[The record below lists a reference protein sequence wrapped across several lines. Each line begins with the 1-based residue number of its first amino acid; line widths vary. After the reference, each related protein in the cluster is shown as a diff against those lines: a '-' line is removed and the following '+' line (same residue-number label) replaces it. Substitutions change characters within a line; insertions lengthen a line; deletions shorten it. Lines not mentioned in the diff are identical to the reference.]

1 MTRRFEL
8 YVSATI
14 ARAGRILKL
23 QGGTS
28 TSPLQ
33 LRALSCMV
41 WPRKFKLVQRRRET
55 RGPRRIKH
63 RGALLCLA
71 SAEDLAP
78 TLARMSGLQQLI
90 FKTLCALTCARP
102 ESRHDFR
109 FVGDAGQRAAWQRS
123 TLDPHR
129 DLAVWQGHSL
139 LPGGVIDLL
148 TKIDPADTISASPA
162 RYLNHMIRSK
172 FPPLAGAALP
182 DASAGAALPNIG
194 REPDRCQVRT
204 RGR

>member
-1 MTRRFEL
+1 MASRRRFL
-8 YVSATI
+8 MAIFMLFSAI
-14 ARAGRILKL
+14 PAFVMDCLLAHPMGSLVVDIEPMCCREPHLRNCGRFLAWYDH
-23 QGGTS
+23 GSSSWSSDG
-28 TSPLQ
+28 
-33 LRALSCMV
+33 
-41 WPRKFKLVQRRRET
+41 ET
-55 RGPRRIKH
+55 RGPRCIKH

-129 DLAVWQGHSL
+129 DPA
-139 LPGGVIDLL
+139 PGKVIRSCPVASFDLL
-148 TKIDPADTISASPA
+148 TKIDPADTISAS
-162 RYLNHMIRSK
+162 
-172 FPPLAGAALP
+172 AAH
-182 DASAGAALPNIG
+182 A
-194 REPDRCQVRT
+194 
-204 RGR
+204 

>member
-1 MTRRFEL
+1 MTPRSWTLNRVSRSPRKQVIDTQIRIVCVRHYRKGREDPQTPRRKL
-8 YVSATI
+8 VPHL
-14 ARAGRILKL
+14 RNCGRF
-23 QGGTS
+23 
-28 TSPLQ
+28 
-33 LRALSCMV
+33 LSCVV

-55 RGPRRIKH
+55 RGPRCIKH

-90 FKTLCALTCARP
+90 FKTLCARP

-129 DLAVWQGHSL
+129 DPA
-139 LPGGVIDLL
+139 PGKVIRSCPVASFDLL
-148 TKIDPADTISASPA
+148 TKIDPADTISAS
-162 RYLNHMIRSK
+162 
-172 FPPLAGAALP
+172 AAH
-182 DASAGAALPNIG
+182 
-194 REPDRCQVRT
+194 C
-204 RGR
+204 

>member
-23 QGGTS
+23 QGETS

-55 RGPRRIKH
+55 RGPRCIKH

-90 FKTLCALTCARP
+90 FKTLYALTCARF

-129 DLAVWQGHSL
+129 DLA
-139 LPGGVIDLL
+139 PGKVIRSCPVASFDLL
-148 TKIDPADTISASPA
+148 TKIDPADTISAS
-162 RYLNHMIRSK
+162 
-172 FPPLAGAALP
+172 AAH
-182 DASAGAALPNIG
+182 A
-194 REPDRCQVRT
+194 
-204 RGR
+204 